1 MQKCEKNLLKQSEMC
16 YNEYHKKLKEG
27 GTNMLAIERKNAILE
42 RLQKEQRVLV
52 AELSQEYGVTEETIR
67 RDLDKL
73 EKEGLVKK
81 TYGGAV
87 LNENT
92 NIDMP

>member
-1 MQKCEKNLLKQSEMC
+1 MINYEKNLLKQKEIC
-16 YNEYHKKLKEG
+16 YNYTAYRNIAKEVYG
-27 GTNMLAIERKNAILE
+27 MLAIERKNAILE

-73 EKEGLVKK
+73 EKEGYVK
-81 TYGGAV
+81 
-87 LNENT
+87 
-92 NIDMP
+92 

>member
-1 MQKCEKNLLKQSEMC
+1 
-16 YNEYHKKLKEG
+16 
-27 GTNMLAIERKNAILE
+27 MLAIERKNAILE

-73 EKEGLVKK
+73 EKEGFTHLPDYRVVTLLKNRL
-81 TYGGAV
+81 Y
-87 LNENT
+87 
-92 NIDMP
+92 I

>member
-1 MQKCEKNLLKQSEMC
+1 
-16 YNEYHKKLKEG
+16 
-27 GTNMLAIERKNAILE
+27 MLAIERKNAILE

-73 EKEGLVKK
+73 EKEGFVKK
-81 TYGGAV
+81 T
-87 LNENT
+87 
-92 NIDMP
+92 